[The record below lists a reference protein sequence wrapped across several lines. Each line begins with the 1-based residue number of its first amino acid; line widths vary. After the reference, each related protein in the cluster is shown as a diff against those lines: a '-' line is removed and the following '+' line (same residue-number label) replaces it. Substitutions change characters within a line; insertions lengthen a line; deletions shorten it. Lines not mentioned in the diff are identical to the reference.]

1 MEYKEG
7 VCNHLIAETLKTGC
21 TFNLN
26 LNLVRGILGSPKVR
40 ISAIRYYRGCC
51 ADNCV

>member
-7 VCNHLIAETLKTGC
+7 VCNHLVSETIKRVC

-26 LNLVRGILGSPKVR
+26 LNLVGGILGNPKVR
-40 ISAIRYYRGCC
+40 ILSIRYYRGCC